1 MSSSML
7 RKFNMIENYIYL
19 YHLDKF
25 IVLPTY
31 PESIQ
36 DTLSATFASTSALA
50 RSAPIFSYSHSG
62 PRTMQIQLTLQRE
75 MMTQINYGTSNIN
88 LSEVEL
94 GDDYVDTMI
103 NELQAIALPKYASS
117 AKMVDPPMVAVRFG
131 SEVYIKG
138 VVDGG
143 ITVTYE
149 GPILGNGKDD
159 EKSNPF
165 EGKYSIVR
173 VSFVV
178 KEVDPWDA
186 DTIVKHGSFRGLST
200 TLERRIYKL

>member
-1 MSSSML
+1 MSSSMS

-31 PESIQ
+31 PETIQ

-50 RSAPIFSYSHSG
+50 RSAPIFSYSYSG
-62 PRTMQIQLTLQRE
+62 PRSMQISLSLQRE
-75 MMTQINYGTSNIN
+75 MMEQINYQNSNIN
-88 LSEVEL
+88 LSEVKI

-117 AKMVDPPMVAVRFG
+117 AKMVNPPMVAVRFG
-131 SEVYIKG
+131 NDVYIKG
-138 VVDGG
+138 IVDGG
-143 ITVTYE
+143 VTITYE
-149 GPILGNGKDD
+149 GPILPN
-159 EKSNPF
+159 N
-165 EGKYSIVR
+165 KYSIVK

-186 DTIVKHGSFRGLST
+186 DTIVQYGSFRGLST
-200 TLERRIYKL
+200 TLERRIYKA

>member
-1 MSSSML
+1 MSSSMS

-31 PESIQ
+31 PETIQ

-50 RSAPIFSYSHSG
+50 RSAPIFSYSYSG
-62 PRTMQIQLTLQRE
+62 PRSMQISLSLQRE
-75 MMTQINYGTSNIN
+75 MMEQINYQNSNIN
-88 LSEVEL
+88 LSEVKI

-117 AKMVDPPMVAVRFG
+117 AKMVNPPMVAVRFG
-131 SEVYIKG
+131 NDVYIKG
-138 VVDGG
+138 IVDGG
-143 ITVTYE
+143 VTVTYE
-149 GPILGNGKDD
+149 GPILPN
-159 EKSNPF
+159 N
-165 EGKYSIVR
+165 KYTIVK

-186 DTIVKHGSFRGLST
+186 LNNIRKKNIQSIGDIVWK
-200 TLERRIYKL
+200 

>member
-1 MSSSML
+1 MSSSMS

-31 PESIQ
+31 PETIQ

-50 RSAPIFSYSHSG
+50 RSAPIFSYSYSG
-62 PRTMQIQLTLQRE
+62 PRSMQISLSLQRE
-75 MMTQINYGTSNIN
+75 MMEQINYQNSNIN
-88 LSEVEL
+88 LSEVKI

-117 AKMVDPPMVAVRFG
+117 AKMVNPPMVAVRFG
-131 SEVYIKG
+131 NDVYIKG
-138 VVDGG
+138 IVDGG
-143 ITVTYE
+143 VTVTYE
-149 GPILGNGKDD
+149 GPILPN
-159 EKSNPF
+159 N
-165 EGKYSIVR
+165 KYSIVK

-186 DTIVKHGSFRGLST
+186 DTIVQYGSFRGLST
-200 TLERRIYKL
+200 TLERRIYKA

>member
-1 MSSSML
+1 MNSSMS

-31 PESIQ
+31 PETIQ

-50 RSAPIFSYSHSG
+50 RSAPIFSYSYSG
-62 PRTMQIQLTLQRE
+62 PRSMQISLSLQRE
-75 MMTQINYGTSNIN
+75 MMEQINYQNSNIN
-88 LSEVEL
+88 LSEVKI

-117 AKMVDPPMVAVRFG
+117 AKMVNPPMVAVRFG
-131 SEVYIKG
+131 NDVYIKG
-138 VVDGG
+138 IVDGG
-143 ITVTYE
+143 VTVTYE
-149 GPILGNGKDD
+149 GPILPN
-159 EKSNPF
+159 N
-165 EGKYSIVR
+165 KYSIVK

-186 DTIVKHGSFRGLST
+186 DTIVQYGSFRGLST
-200 TLERRIYKL
+200 TLERRIYKA

>member
-1 MSSSML
+1 MSSSMS

-31 PESIQ
+31 PETIQ

-50 RSAPIFSYSHSG
+50 RSAPIFSYSYSG
-62 PRTMQIQLTLQRE
+62 PRSMQISLSLQRE
-75 MMTQINYGTSNIN
+75 MMEQINYQNSNIN
-88 LSEVEL
+88 LSEVKI

-117 AKMVDPPMVAVRFG
+117 AKMVNPPMVAVRFG
-131 SEVYIKG
+131 NDVYIKG
-138 VVDGG
+138 IVDGG
-143 ITVTYE
+143 VTITYE
-149 GPILGNGKDD
+149 GPILPN
-159 EKSNPF
+159 N
-165 EGKYSIVR
+165 KYSIVK

-186 DTIVKHGSFRGLST
+186 DTVVQYGSFRGLST
-200 TLERRIYKL
+200 TLERRIYKA

>member
-1 MSSSML
+1 MSSSMS

-31 PESIQ
+31 PETIQ

-50 RSAPIFSYSHSG
+50 RSAPIFSYSYSG
-62 PRTMQIQLTLQRE
+62 PRSMQISLSLQRE
-75 MMTQINYGTSNIN
+75 MMEQINYQNSNIN
-88 LSEVEL
+88 LSEVKI

-117 AKMVDPPMVAVRFG
+117 AKMVNPPMVAVRFG
-131 SEVYIKG
+131 NDVYIKG
-138 VVDGG
+138 IVDGG
-143 ITVTYE
+143 VTVTYE
-149 GPILGNGKDD
+149 GPILPN
-159 EKSNPF
+159 N
-165 EGKYSIVR
+165 KYSIVK

-186 DTIVKHGSFRGLST
+186 DTVVQYGSFRGLST
-200 TLERRIYKL
+200 TLERRIYKA

>member
-1 MSSSML
+1 MSSSMS

-31 PESIQ
+31 PETIQ

-50 RSAPIFSYSHSG
+50 RSAPIFSYSYSG
-62 PRTMQIQLTLQRE
+62 PRSMQISLSLQRE
-75 MMTQINYGTSNIN
+75 MMEQINYQNSNIN
-88 LSEVEL
+88 LSEVKI
-94 GDDYVDTMI
+94 GDDYVDIMI

-117 AKMVDPPMVAVRFG
+117 AKMVNPPMVAVRFG
-131 SEVYIKG
+131 NDVYIKG
-138 VVDGG
+138 IVDGG
-143 ITVTYE
+143 VTVTYE
-149 GPILGNGKDD
+149 GPILPN
-159 EKSNPF
+159 N
-165 EGKYSIVR
+165 KYSIVK

-186 DTIVKHGSFRGLST
+186 DTIVQYGSFRGLST
-200 TLERRIYKL
+200 TLERRIYKA

>member
-31 PESIQ
+31 PETIQ

-62 PRTMQIQLTLQRE
+62 PRSMQISLSLQRE
-75 MMTQINYGTSNIN
+75 MMEQINYQNSNIN
-88 LSEVEL
+88 LSEVKI

-117 AKMVDPPMVAVRFG
+117 AKMVNPPMVAVRFG
-131 SEVYIKG
+131 NDVYIKG
-138 VVDGG
+138 IVDGG
-143 ITVTYE
+143 VTVTYE
-149 GPILGNGKDD
+149 GPILPN
-159 EKSNPF
+159 N
-165 EGKYSIVR
+165 KYSIVK

-186 DTIVKHGSFRGLST
+186 DTIVQYGSFRGLST
-200 TLERRIYKL
+200 TLERRIYKA

>member
-31 PESIQ
+31 PETIQ

-62 PRTMQIQLTLQRE
+62 PRSMQISLSLQRE
-75 MMTQINYGTSNIN
+75 MMEQINYQNSNIN
-88 LSEVEL
+88 LSEVKI

-117 AKMVDPPMVAVRFG
+117 AKMVNPPMVAVRFG
-131 SEVYIKG
+131 NDVYIKG
-138 VVDGG
+138 IVDGG
-143 ITVTYE
+143 VTVTYE
-149 GPILGNGKDD
+149 GPILPN
-159 EKSNPF
+159 N
-165 EGKYSIVR
+165 KYSIVK

-178 KEVDPWDA
+178 KEVDP
-186 DTIVKHGSFRGLST
+186 
-200 TLERRIYKL
+200 